1 MARLEVVAIEFSG
14 PRFKAE
20 VLQALQS
27 AVDSGAIQIIDM
39 TLIRKDASGRVTSY
53 ELVEL
58 EEPELALF
66 DVVGETRGLLSVA
79 DIAKVGRSIALN
91 SSAAIIVFDHA
102 WTAELERAILDAKG
116 RVIVHELVPEDVA
129 DAALADP
136 HTRPEHRSEGA
147 R

>member
-27 AVDSGAIQIIDM
+27 AVDSGAIQIIDI

-91 SSAAIIVFDHA
+91 SSGHYRFRSRLDR
-102 WTAELERAILDAKG
+102 RA
-116 RVIVHELVPEDVA
+116 
-129 DAALADP
+129 
-136 HTRPEHRSEGA
+136 
-147 R
+147 